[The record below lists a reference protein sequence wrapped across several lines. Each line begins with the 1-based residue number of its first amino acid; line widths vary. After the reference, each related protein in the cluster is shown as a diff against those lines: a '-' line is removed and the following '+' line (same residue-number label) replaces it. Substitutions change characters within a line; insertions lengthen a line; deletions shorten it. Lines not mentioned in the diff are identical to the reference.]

1 MQIVNSKSYSIKSKM
16 LKEPELY
23 PKNEG
28 IALPVDL
35 IRTVAIILVIL
46 LHAAIEPNPTVNFMS
61 PQGVQLWWASDVY
74 DSIARIAV
82 PLFIML
88 TGALLLQ
95 PNKADEPLRVFF
107 KKRWNRIGIPILFWG
122 AAYFAW
128 DFFVK
133 GQALTLISVLQGVL
147 AGPYVH
153 FWYVYLLV
161 GLYLIT
167 PLVRVVVAHADW
179 RIIKYFLFIWF
190 VGTGIIP
197 LLTLYASISPQT
209 VWFRQNVFVLTGMLG
224 YFILGA
230 YVAKLR
236 LRTSIL
242 SLMLV
247 LSSVWTIIYTY
258 FLVSTMGEQYS
269 QFFLDASSFSVII
282 ASVALFL
289 ILAFV
294 PNQTVENRFPHGNRV
309 LKLISQNT
317 LPIYLFHV
325 MVLETLQK
333 GYLGFKISVT
343 TMNPIIEIPLVT
355 VVTLLICLA
364 IIVPLKKIPYVKRI
378 IG

>member
-1 MQIVNSKSYSIKSKM
+1 M
-16 LKEPELY
+16 LERAEY
-23 PKNEG
+23 PKNGG

-61 PQGVQLWWASDVY
+61 PQGVQLWWTSDVY
-74 DSIARIAV
+74 DSIARTAV

-107 KKRWNRIGIPILFWG
+107 KKRWNRIGIPVLFWG
-122 AAYFAW
+122 AIFFAW
-128 DFFVK
+128 DFTVK
-133 GQALTLISVLQGVL
+133 GQALTAVSVLQGVL

-153 FWYVYLLV
+153 FWYVYVLV

-167 PLVRVVVAHADW
+167 PLVRIVVAHADW
-179 RIIKYFLFIWF
+179 RIIRYFLLIWF
-190 VGTGIIP
+190 VGTGIVS
-197 LLTLYASISPQT
+197 LLTLYSNLGPQT
-209 VWFRQNVFVLTGMLG
+209 VWFRDNIFLLTGLIG

-230 YVAKLR
+230 YVIKLR
-236 LRTSIL
+236 FRSSFLYIGLIL
-242 SLMLV
+242 ST
-247 LSSVWTIIYTY
+247 VWTIIGTY
-258 FLVSTMGEQYS
+258 FLIATLGEQYS

-282 ASVALFL
+282 ASVTLFL
-289 ILAFV
+289 LLAAV
-294 PNQTVENRFPHGNRV
+294 PNQTVENRFPRGNKV
-309 LKLISQNT
+309 LKVISQNT
-317 LPIYLFHV
+317 LPIYLFHLII
-325 MVLETLQK
+325 LETLQK

-355 VVTLLICLA
+355 AVTLLLSLA
-364 IIVPLKKIPYVKRI
+364 IIVPLKKLPYMKRL

>member
-1 MQIVNSKSYSIKSKM
+1 M
-16 LKEPELY
+16 LQEPKLSS
-23 PKNEG
+23 KNEG

-46 LHAAIEPNPTVNFMS
+46 LHASIEPNPTVNFMS
-61 PQGVQLWWASDVY
+61 PQGVQLWWASNVY
-74 DSIARIAV
+74 DSIARTAV

-95 PNKADEPLRVFF
+95 PSKADEPISVFF

-128 DFFVK
+128 DFLVK
-133 GQALTLISVLQGVL
+133 GQALTLTAVLQGVL
-147 AGPYVH
+147 AGPYNL
-153 FWYVYLLV
+153 YILV

-179 RIIKYFLFIWF
+179 RIIRYFLILWF

-197 LLTLYASISPQT
+197 LLTLYANISPQA
-209 VWFRQNVFVLTGMLG
+209 VWFRQTAFILTGIIG
-224 YFILGA
+224 YFVLGA
-230 YVAKLR
+230 YAAKLR
-236 LRTSIL
+236 LRSSIL
-242 SLMLV
+242 YLGLI
-247 LSSVWTIIYTY
+247 LSSVWTIIGTY
-258 FLVSTMGEQYS
+258 FLIATLGEQYS

-282 ASVALFL
+282 ASVTLFL
-289 ILAFV
+289 LLAAV
-294 PNQTVENRFPHGNRV
+294 SNQTVENRFPRGNKV
-309 LKLISQNT
+309 LKVISQNT
-317 LPIYLFHV
+317 LPIYLFHLII
-325 MVLETLQK
+325 LETLQK

-355 VVTLLICLA
+355 AVTLLLCLA
-364 IIVPLKKIPYVKRI
+364 IIVPLKKLPYLKRI